1 MRHALLIAAALTLA
15 ACGAPMGASEETPP
29 PADAPVTAGPDYSG
43 DFDAV
48 GTEPF
53 WSVKVRAES
62 LTLSRPDQADVATAN
77 PGVRADGE
85 QGVWDAT
92 ADERR
97 LVLRLTPG
105 DCSDGM
111 SDRRYGYA
119 AEVWIDGETLRGCAA
134 KTAALAAQPRP

>member
-1 MRHALLIAAALTLA
+1 MRHALLITALLKLA
-15 ACGAPMGASEETPP
+15 ACGAPMGSSEDAAP
-29 PADAPVTAGPDYSG
+29 PADAPIMVGPDYSG
-43 DFDAV
+43 DFDAI

-53 WSVKVRAES
+53 WAVKVRADSVS
-62 LTLSRPDQADVATAN
+62 LARPDYPEVTTAN

-85 QGVWDAT
+85 QGVWDGA
-92 ADERR
+92 AGERR

-105 DCSDGM
+105 ECTDGM

-134 KTAALAAQPRP
+134 KTAALAAQPKP

>member
-1 MRHALLIAAALTLA
+1 MRHALLITAALMLA
-15 ACGAPMGASEETPP
+15 ACGAPMGSSEDAPP
-29 PADAPVTAGPDYSG
+29 PADAPITVGPDYSG
-43 DFDAV
+43 DFDAI

-53 WSVKVRAES
+53 WAVKVRAAS
-62 LTLSRPDQADVATAN
+62 FTLTRPDLPDVTTAN

-85 QGVWDAT
+85 QGVWDGT
-92 ADERR
+92 AGERR

-105 DCSDGM
+105 ECTDGM

-134 KTAALAAQPRP
+134 KTAALAAQPKP

>member
-1 MRHALLIAAALTLA
+1 MRHALLIAAALMLA
-15 ACGAPMGASEETPP
+15 ACGAPMGSSEEAPP
-29 PADAPVTAGPDYSG
+29 PADAPVTVGPDYSG
-43 DFDAV
+43 DFDAL

-53 WSVKVRAES
+53 WAVKVRAES
-62 LTLSRPDQADVATAN
+62 VTLTRPDQPEVTTAN

-85 QGVWDAT
+85 QGVWDGT
-92 ADERR
+92 AGEQR

-105 DCSDGM
+105 ECSDGM

-134 KTAALAAQPRP
+134 KTAALAAQPKP

>member
-1 MRHALLIAAALTLA
+1 MRHALLIAAALMLA
-15 ACGAPMGASEETPP
+15 ACGAPMGSSEDAPP
-29 PADAPVTAGPDYSG
+29 PADAPITVGPDYSG
-43 DFDAV
+43 DFDAL

-53 WSVKVRAES
+53 WAVKVRAES
-62 LTLSRPDQADVATAN
+62 VTLTRPDQPEVTTAN

-85 QGVWDAT
+85 QGVWDGT
-92 ADERR
+92 AGEQR

-105 DCSDGM
+105 ECSDGM